1 MPKKDSLVSVDDSFA
16 HSFELLSELWGVFV
30 YRRFE
35 DLEGERLKSMK
46 VFGIV
51 NE

>member
-1 MPKKDSLVSVDDSFA
+1 MPKKDSFVSVDDSFA
-16 HSFELLSELWGVFV
+16 HSFELLSELRRVFV
-30 YRRFE
+30 NGPFE